1 MRNRTSPAHAFE
13 PTWHYRTNPGWVS
26 QGPPPALLPLLA
38 TTPDDSEA
46 SNYPGIGVSVWAY
59 LSRWPGPG
67 MSKNIFVSNF

>member
-13 PTWHYRTNPGWVS
+13 PTWHYRANPGWVS

-46 SNYPGIGVSVWAY
+46 SNYPGIGVSV
-59 LSRWPGPG
+59 
-67 MSKNIFVSNF
+67 

>member
-13 PTWHYRTNPGWVS
+13 PTWHYRANPGWVS

-46 SNYPGIGVSVWAY
+46 FNHH
-59 LSRWPGPG
+59 G
-67 MSKNIFVSNF
+67 MGFQSGSIFSMVLVRVFQRAFLFS

>member
-13 PTWHYRTNPGWVS
+13 PTWHYRANPGWVS

-46 SNYPGIGVSVWAY
+46 SNYPGIGVSVW
-59 LSRWPGPG
+59 GPSLAWSWSG
-67 MSKNIFVSNF
+67 YVKELF